1 MRLPPYD
8 KGGFGLGVLQTL
20 CKSLTVSGATETRP
34 SFASIMADLQTAMIK
49 QFIKWGAPN
58 ELWVFPG
65 ISERKLLDYHGKI
78 KSIPLSG
85 YRFTTNV
92 KDARAQPIIAE
103 RARGFDFYAKILVDE
118 FFLALQTPLPKFF
131 TEHGFTQA
139 SATVA
144 KEVDEAR
151 TMALQRLL
159 KRVVENQLWTP
170 VLRLSGFDPE
180 QAKVRLNWGT
190 PERLGYNIADVLHAF
205 ELGAITQRE
214 TRKIL
219 IEAGWSLE
227 VQPERLERTVPSEKQ
242 AY

>member
-1 MRLPPYD
+1 MPQLLTGTSMEPPVRL
-8 KGGFGLGVLQTL
+8 L
-20 CKSLTVSGATETRP
+20 
-34 SFASIMADLQTAMIK
+34 

-58 ELWVFPG
+58 ELWVFPE
-65 ISERKLLDYHGKI
+65 ISERKLQEYHSKI
-78 KSIPLSG
+78 RSIPLSG

-92 KDARAQPIIAE
+92 KEAKAQPIIAE

-151 TMALQRLL
+151 TTALKRLL

-170 VLRLSGFDPE
+170 ALKLAGFDPK
-180 QAKVRLNWGT
+180 QARVRLNWG
-190 PERLGYNIADVLHAF
+190 RA
-205 ELGAITQRE
+205 
-214 TRKIL
+214 RK
-219 IEAGWSLE
+219 AG
-227 VQPERLERTVPSEKQ
+227 V
-242 AY
+242 